1 VACRLPTTLQKPY
14 QVRYGSCKVSESRF
28 FGADETG
35 LKKIKTVII
44 KLSKK
49 HLAFITL
56 LSVCICAK
64 NRFSASNMNRL
75 NF

>member
-1 VACRLPTTLQKPY
+1 VVNDTALQSQRKA
-14 QVRYGSCKVSESRF
+14 F

-35 LKKIKTVII
+35 LKKIKTVIR

-56 LSVCICAK
+56 LSVCIGGK
-64 NRFSASNMNRL
+64 TVFW
-75 NF
+75 FQV